1 MCRYYVIETHQE
13 LYPALYVHAEGC
25 RRSMEPSS
33 LPASEPTASEP
44 ALGAILARAET
55 TVARAADRLL
65 VARLHQAL
73 DRDGSAALTALSET
87 LLPLLQALIV
97 VLPRAVAE
105 GSSPAVL
112 AAARTLGMVMRER
125 GVELPDLAT
134 EGLQL
139 HDRLLR
145 EVAADLRESDRTLV
159 LAVLQISRTI
169 LEMERAALLAYQKG
183 ADAALIQSA
192 LSDPD
197 TGLAS
202 RAYFVERLTGELQR
216 ARRRERPLALVL
228 ITIEGAE
235 RGAATR
241 DGAMADDRDGLTRL
255 FSALLRRQLRG
266 IDLATYQGN
275 DRFALLLLDSD
286 HDGAMAFLGR
296 LTQDVATR
304 EAAIRVRAGVAVPPD
319 EGLTADALLE
329 QAEQALIR
337 ARRQP
342 A

>member
-1 MCRYYVIETHQE
+1 
-13 LYPALYVHAEGC
+13 
-25 RRSMEPSS
+25 MEPSS
-33 LPASEPTASEP
+33 LPASESTASESTASES

-105 GSSPAVL
+105 GSSP
-112 AAARTLGMVMRER
+112 
-125 GVELPDLAT
+125 VELPDLAT

-183 ADAALIQSA
+183 ADTALIQSA

-202 RAYFVERLTGELQR
+202 RAYFVERLTGELQQ

-228 ITIEGAE
+228 IAIEGAE
-235 RGAATR
+235 RGTATR

-275 DRFALLLLDSD
+275 DCFALLLLDSD